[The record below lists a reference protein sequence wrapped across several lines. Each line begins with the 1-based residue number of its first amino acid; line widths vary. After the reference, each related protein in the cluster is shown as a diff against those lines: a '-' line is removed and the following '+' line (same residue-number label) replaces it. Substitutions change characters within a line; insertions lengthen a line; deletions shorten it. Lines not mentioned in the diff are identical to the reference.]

1 MHWLETRVRWLH
13 GLSEAHENALLA
25 GRWNERENTRTT
37 LVAGLRE
44 VVNEV
49 ATRSGVTA
57 CFAAHEGLSVE
68 TAGRAPDFE
77 ALSAMTQCSMVSS
90 HDVATTLS
98 LGKVQQMVIVGE
110 EHKLA
115 LFFIGPL
122 ALGVLAPAGVQ
133 LGDVLAR

>member
-1 MHWLETRVRWLH
+1 MHWLEARVRWLH
-13 GLSEAHENALLA
+13 GLAEAHENALVA
-25 GRWNERENTRTT
+25 GRWSERESTRTT

-44 VVNEV
+44 VVSEV

-57 CFAAHEGLSVE
+57 CFAAHEGLAVE

-77 ALSAMTQCSMVSS
+77 ALSAMTQSSMVSS
-90 HDVATTLS
+90 RDVATTLS
-98 LGKVQQMVIVGE
+98 LGRVQQMVIVGE

>member
-1 MHWLETRVRWLH
+1 MHWLEARVRWLH
-13 GLSEAHENALLA
+13 GLAQAHQSALAA
-25 GRWNERENTRTT
+25 GRFGEQENTRTT
-37 LVAGLRE
+37 LVTGLRE
-44 VVNEV
+44 VVKEV
-49 ATRSGVTA
+49 ATRDGVTA
-57 CFAAHEGLSVE
+57 CFAAHEGLAVE

-98 LGKVQQMVIVGE
+98 LGRVRQMVIVGE

-122 ALGVLAPAGVQ
+122 ALGVLAEAGVQ

>member
-1 MHWLETRVRWLH
+1 MHWLEARVRWLH
-13 GLSEAHENALLA
+13 GLAEAHQNALLA
-25 GRWNERENTRTT
+25 GRFGEHESTRTT
-37 LVAGLRE
+37 LLDGLRE
-44 VVNEV
+44 VVKEV
-49 ATRSGVTA
+49 AARSGVTA

-77 ALSAMTQCSMVSS
+77 ALSAMTQCSMISS
-90 HDVATTLS
+90 RDVATTLS
-98 LGKVQQMVIVGE
+98 LGKVQQIVIVGE

-133 LGDVLAR
+133 LGETLAR